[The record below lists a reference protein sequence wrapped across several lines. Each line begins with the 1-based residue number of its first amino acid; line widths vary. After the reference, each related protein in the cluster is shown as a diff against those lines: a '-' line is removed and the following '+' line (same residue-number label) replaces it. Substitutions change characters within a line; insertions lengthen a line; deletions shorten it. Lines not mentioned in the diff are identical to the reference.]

1 VFSWLRSQH
10 GFASYF
16 AKDMGTY
23 GAILNEHLPES
34 YLKKIMTTRH
44 RMMIVLGTLAALAVA
59 VWDWW
64 LLFILFK

>member
-1 VFSWLRSQH
+1 
-10 GFASYF
+10 
-16 AKDMGTY
+16 MGTY